1 MWKIPMYYVDLSWYN
16 QAAAANYVC
25 PISEILHNTPNIQ
38 SIPLTAHNTHLGSSH
53 LVEGIL

>member
-1 MWKIPMYYVDLSWYN
+1 MYYVDLSWYN